1 MACEN
6 CTRMERLLHA
16 AIAGQSAAVMESR
29 GVPAPLTALAA
40 EGLADVAV
48 QGGRKAKRKASAYSR
63 RYGAAYRRIRKQH
76 TLKNGKLRKGWSHKK
91 IVKAAHA
98 AAKRK

>member
-1 MACEN
+1 MTCEN

-16 AIAGQSAAVMESR
+16 AIASQSAAAMESR

-40 EGLADVAV
+40 EGLADVTV
-48 QGGRKAKRKASAYSR
+48 KGTRKAKRKASAYSK

-98 AAKRK
+98 AARK

>member
-1 MACEN
+1 
-6 CTRMERLLHA
+6 
-16 AIAGQSAAVMESR
+16 
-29 GVPAPLTALAA
+29 
-40 EGLADVAV
+40 V